1 VAQAVEG
8 WAMTTLSVSDEAEMR
23 AAFDLVTIKDVDGA
37 CLVRKTLVTLDD
49 LNVDASVFREVLLK
63 ALDEMEAG
71 KLQWESEHGRYSVH
85 PLAREGGGKADP
97 SPSGSD
103 DEPVEL
109 EDVPSKEQS
118 NHLLNAAPFAVQE
131 VDEEDEDRDSAEES
145 SDDNL
150 SDEELTISKYGKNL
164 AHDEDVALS
173 FENFLERFRAL
184 LEPAQTEDETKRV
197 FALFDTDE
205 RNSVAAENLERLS
218 ADLQIQVSPA
228 EIRDMIAY
236 ADTNN
241 DGEVTFDDFYQVKA

>member
-1 VAQAVEG
+1 
-8 WAMTTLSVSDEAEMR
+8 MTTLSVSDEAEMR

-49 LNVDASVFREVLLK
+49 LNVDASVLREVLLK

-71 KLQWESEHGRYSVH
+71 KLQWEPEHGRYSVQ
-85 PLAREGGGKADP
+85 PLAQGGGGKADP

-118 NHLLNAAPFAVQE
+118 NRLLDAAPFAVQE

-218 ADLQIQVSPA
+218 ADLQIQVSPS